1 MITMAYQKSN
11 KSKPTN
17 DKSIQRMGVAM
28 NCLAVQIE
36 FAFKMAHVV
45 CCGQKN
51 LIASEWF
58 FLVVFSM
65 FNFIA

>member
-1 MITMAYQKSN
+1 M
-11 KSKPTN
+11 
-17 DKSIQRMGVAM
+17 AM
-28 NCLAVQIE
+28 NCHAVQIE